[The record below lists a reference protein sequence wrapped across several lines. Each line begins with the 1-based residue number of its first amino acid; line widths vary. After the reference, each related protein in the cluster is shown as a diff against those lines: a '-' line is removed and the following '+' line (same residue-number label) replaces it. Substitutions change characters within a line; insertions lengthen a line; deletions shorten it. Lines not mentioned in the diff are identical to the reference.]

1 MVKSYNPFEGNL
13 KKGGHQMNHCDLI
26 LNLVEKYISEK
37 EKNIILQ
44 QKLNQQQEKDEEQAK
59 TDCKQ

>member
-1 MVKSYNPFEGNL
+1 
-13 KKGGHQMNHCDLI
+13 MNHCDLI

-37 EKNIILQ
+37 EKNIILH

-59 TDCKQ
+59 TNCKQ